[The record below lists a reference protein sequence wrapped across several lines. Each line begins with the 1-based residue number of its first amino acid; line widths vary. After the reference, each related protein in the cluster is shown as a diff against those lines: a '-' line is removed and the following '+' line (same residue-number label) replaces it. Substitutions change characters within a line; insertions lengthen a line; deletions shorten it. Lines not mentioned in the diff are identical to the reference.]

1 MSSDFSAVF
10 ARRKQ
15 VPGLADDEVWRD
27 YMERHTGQ
35 RSLKQLSP
43 GHLGLLLDALAKDG
57 AAKGAA
63 PRRAST
69 PKGDQ
74 VALIRQYWSDLAAAG
89 QIEEADEARLLA
101 WAVRQ
106 LKRPVDRL
114 EWLSGADKS
123 RLIQA
128 LKGWLGRVNKRAG
141 K

>member
-27 YMERHTGQ
+27 YMERHTGL

-57 AAKGAA
+57 AAKGGQ
-63 PRRAST
+63 RRAST

-89 QIEEADEARLLA
+89 HIEDADEARLLA

-128 LKGWLGRVNKRAG
+128 LKGWLGRLKAKAG